1 MGVEVEGRKNLDNVA
16 DGLSLN
22 VNASYITSEVKI
34 VGDEYESRLNNLR
47 EGEEF
52 VETREMQGQAPY
64 LINGGLSYKNP
75 NGKIER
81 GLFFNVQGPTLS
93 IVGINK
99 RPDIYTSPFNSLNL
113 NLIYKFSEQSQFSL
127 SVKNILDEEKELV
140 TQSFGTDSEIY
151 SSYKPGR
158 SIGFKWTYSLF

>member
-1 MGVEVEGRKNLDNVA
+1 M
-16 DGLSLN
+16 
-22 VNASYITSEVKI
+22 
-34 VGDEYESRLNNLR
+34 GDEYESRLNNLR

-75 NGKIER
+75 NGKIEG

-127 SVKNILDEEKELV
+127 SVKNILDEERTRHPIVWNGFK
-140 TQSFGTDSEIY
+140 IY